1 MQNMTDEVIIECR
14 LAIADLFDSEAIDED
29 IAEKNSEAEVLIEM
43 NRKHIAENA
52 TAAQNQKAY
61 QKRQDELVTKYNDVS
76 KRITELKAEKEAR
89 KKQHTVLT
97 AFVDTMEQ
105 QHGTLTE
112 FSESLWLAVI
122 EKATVYADGRLV
134 FTLMNGTEIE

>member
-1 MQNMTDEVIIECR
+1 ME
-14 LAIADLFDSEAIDED
+14 IADLFDSGAIDEE
-29 IAEKNSEAEVLIEM
+29 ITAKNSEAEVLIEM

-61 QKRQDELVTKYNDVS
+61 KNRQDELVTKCNDVS

-89 KKQHTVLT
+89 KKQHTVLS
-97 AFVDTMEQ
+97 AFVDTMER

-112 FSESLWLAVI
+112 FSESLWLAVV

>member
-1 MQNMTDEVIIECR
+1 M
-14 LAIADLFDSEAIDED
+14 
-29 IAEKNSEAEVLIEM
+29 
-43 NRKHIAENA
+43 
-52 TAAQNQKAY
+52 
-61 QKRQDELVTKYNDVS
+61 
-76 KRITELKAEKEAR
+76 
-89 KKQHTVLT
+89 LT

-122 EKATVYADGRLV
+122 EKATVYTDGRLV